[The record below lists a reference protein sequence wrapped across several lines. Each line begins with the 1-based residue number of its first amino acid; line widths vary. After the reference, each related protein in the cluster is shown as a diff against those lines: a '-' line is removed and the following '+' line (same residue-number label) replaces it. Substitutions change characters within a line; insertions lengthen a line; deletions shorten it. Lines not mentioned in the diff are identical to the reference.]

1 MPRILL
7 VDDHAVVRRGVASI
21 IERNGIGTVCGEAEN
36 GEEAIRK
43 AKELKPDIVLMDI
56 SMPKMGGIEATKQ
69 IRRFAPHLKII
80 ILTMHDSRQVAEIA
94 KEAGADRVIDKSQA
108 EEQLVRAVKELS
120 HADES

>member
-94 KEAGADRVIDKSQA
+94 RKLR
-108 EEQLVRAVKELS
+108 RPRN
-120 HADES
+120 